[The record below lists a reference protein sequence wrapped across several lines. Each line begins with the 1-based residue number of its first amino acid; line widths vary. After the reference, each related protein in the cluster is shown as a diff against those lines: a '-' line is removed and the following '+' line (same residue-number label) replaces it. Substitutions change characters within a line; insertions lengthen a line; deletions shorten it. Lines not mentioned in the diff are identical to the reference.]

1 MIKHK
6 PYKHQ
11 KAMPKQKNL
20 ANSIKY
26 KRRLVKRLDKTAL
39 PPSQRAE
46 YG

>member
-11 KAMPKQKNL
+11 KAMPKQKPC
-20 ANSIKY
+20 NSIKY

-46 YG
+46 RG